1 MIRFLLAVIFFTI
14 SSPLFADILEGNKKV
29 YLVSSANELTHIA
42 NVTFT
47 TSDEKEKVDYR
58 LSIIDLPFEN
68 QFLSMRPFQCMMGKK
83 QVMCHV
89 PYPYEKSG
97 FVTKSDITA
106 LSYDILFLH
115 KNPAEYGI
123 NLWNGIFYKLELKEE
138 SIEGTL
144 YEVDMN
150 TIASPPEVEG
160 LPFTEDLV
168 FEADLDNY
176 VYPRILIK

>member
-1 MIRFLLAVIFFTI
+1 MIRFFLTI
-14 SSPLFADILEGNKKV
+14 IIITVSFSIYADVLDGTKKV
-29 YLVSSANELTHIA
+29 YLVSTANELTHFA

-47 TSDEKEKVDYR
+47 SSDEDEKIAYRVSIVDK
-58 LSIIDLPFEN
+58 PFEN
-68 QFLSMRPFQCMMGKK
+68 QFLSMRPFQCIMGKK

-97 FVTKSDITA
+97 FITTSDLTD
-106 LSYDILFLH
+106 LSYDLLFLH

-123 NLWNGIFYKLELKEE
+123 NLWNGIFYRLLLNDDAIK
-138 SIEGTL
+138 GTL
-144 YEVDMN
+144 FEVDMN
-150 TIASPPEVEG
+150 TIASPPETEG

-176 VYPRILIK
+176 VYPQLIIK

>member
-1 MIRFLLAVIFFTI
+1 MIRFLLTIIIFTI
-14 SSPLFADILEGNKKV
+14 SLPLFADVLEGTKKV
-29 YLVSSANELTHIA
+29 YLVSSGNELTHFA

-47 TSDEKEKVDYR
+47 DIEDNEKVAYTV
-58 LSIIDLPFEN
+58 SIIDKPFEN

-97 FVTKSDITA
+97 FITRSDIA
-106 LSYDILFLH
+106 GLSYDILFLH

-123 NLWNGIFYKLELKEE
+123 NLWNGIFYKLELKEA

-150 TIASPPEVEG
+150 TIASPPETKG